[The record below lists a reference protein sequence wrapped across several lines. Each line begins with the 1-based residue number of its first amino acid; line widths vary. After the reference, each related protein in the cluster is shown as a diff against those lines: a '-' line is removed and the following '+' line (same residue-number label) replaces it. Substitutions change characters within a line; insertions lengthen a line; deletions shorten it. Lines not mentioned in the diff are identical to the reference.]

1 MVEGSSQL
9 VDVAVVGAGAAGLAT
24 AIFAL
29 RQAPHLKLVLL
40 ESARRPG
47 AKILVSGGGRC
58 NVTNSDVQ
66 PADFWQPSSA
76 TVRRVLRAFT
86 VTETRRFF
94 AELGVA
100 LHEEPGGKLF
110 PDSNKSRTVLEALLG
125 EIQRLGADL
134 RCGQRVSA
142 IARRGEGFEVLTND
156 GPLPARRVVLAAG
169 GRSLPKSGSDGHGYE
184 LARSLG
190 LGFVATTPALAPLV
204 LEGTFHVALSGVTL
218 PAEIALAVVGEKPL
232 RVAGSLLFTH
242 FGLSGPAALD
252 VSRAWH
258 RARLLGRVP
267 TVSVSFRPGRDFESI
282 ERELLERSRAY
293 PRQSLGGVLGDDLP
307 QSLAEALL
315 AALRLDPQQ
324 ALGRLEREDRR
335 RLAHALVAWPVVIRD
350 SRGYDYAEVT
360 AGGVPLDDV
369 SAGALEARVCPRL
382 HLAGEILDVD
392 GRLGGF
398 NFQWAWSSGFVVGR
412 ALARAH
418 DTDSARRQSE

>member
-1 MVEGSSQL
+1 MGEAPNER
-9 VDVAVVGAGAAGLAT
+9 VDVAIVGAGAAGLAT

-29 RQAPHLKLVLL
+29 RQAPQLKLVLL

-58 NVTNSDVQ
+58 NVTNSDVGA
-66 PADFWQPSSA
+66 ADFWQPSSA
-76 TVRRVLRAFT
+76 TVKRVLRAFT
-86 VTETRRFF
+86 VEDTRRFF
-94 AELGVA
+94 AELGVT

-110 PDSNKSRTVLEALLG
+110 PDSNKSRTVLDALLG
-125 EIQRLGADL
+125 EAQRARADL
-134 RCGQRVSA
+134 RCGQRVSSVTRQGGA
-142 IARRGEGFEVLTND
+142 FELITND
-156 GPLPARRVVLAAG
+156 GPLAARRVVLATG

-184 LARSLG
+184 MARRLG

-218 PAEIALAVVGEKPL
+218 PVEIALSVLGEKPL

-258 RARLLGRVP
+258 RVRLSGRVP
-267 TVSVSFRPGRDFESI
+267 TVSVSFRPGHGFEST
-282 ERELLERSRAY
+282 ERELVERARAH

-307 QSLAEALL
+307 QSLAEGLL

-324 ALGRLEREDRR
+324 ALGRLERADRR

-350 SRGYDYAEVT
+350 SRGYDYAEAT

-369 SAGALEARVCPRL
+369 SAGALEARVCPGL